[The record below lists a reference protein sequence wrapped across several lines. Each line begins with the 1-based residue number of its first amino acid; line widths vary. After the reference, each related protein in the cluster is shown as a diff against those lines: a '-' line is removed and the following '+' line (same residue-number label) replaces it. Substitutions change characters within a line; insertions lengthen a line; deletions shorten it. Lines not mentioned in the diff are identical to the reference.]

1 MNSNNLSDVWAD
13 HFKHILYYVGY
24 YRWGLFVLLKL
35 LPVLFYR
42 QITKN
47 QVVKDQESAENQA
60 YTSSDISII
69 IPIYEPNSNIAEN
82 VISIAKNNP
91 KEIIIIADKTCY
103 EAIQKV
109 IDEIDGNEID
119 KTKVKVLNEENP
131 GKRVAMVTGMKLSSG
146 SLICFVDDDVLFM
159 DNELLDKVV
168 LPFCKYDKMGGV
180 GVKQVAKPRNGK
192 SFNVAEVMADMRLAT
207 RYIEIRST
215 TVVYKGTSC
224 ISGRTACYRAD
235 IIRNETFYQAFL
247 NEMFF
252 GMLLQSG
259 DDKFI
264 TRYVINQGYKTYHQ
278 LNHDTRVATTFE
290 SGWKY
295 IQQCLRWRRNT
306 WRSDLTFLF
315 SERKVWKTN
324 FFTAFLLLDKL
335 FLPFFMLYGLVVIP
349 VYSIFYKDYIIFVV
363 WTVWLILTRI
373 LKLVHYFYYNPSKIF
388 YIPIFIAFQYFNVF
402 ISFYSLFT
410 IYDRKWGSRSVGVVN
425 NQVVRGN

>member
-1 MNSNNLSDVWAD
+1 MFKLKKNESKPKPIKDKVTGMNSDYLSDTWIY
-13 HFKHILYYVGY
+13 HFRHIIYYVGY
-24 YRWGLFVLLKL
+24 YRWGLFLLLKF

-42 QITKN
+42 QITKK
-47 QVVKDQESAENQA
+47 QVVQDEESTNNLA
-60 YTSSDISII
+60 YKVSDISII

-91 KEIIIIADKTCY
+91 KEIIIVADQTCY
-103 EAIQKV
+103 EAIQKI
-109 IDEIDGNEID
+109 IDEISENGID
-119 KTKVKVLNEENP
+119 KTKIKVVNEENP

-159 DNELLDKVV
+159 DHELLDKVV

-180 GVKQVAKPRNGK
+180 GVKQVAKPKNGT

-215 TVVYKGTSC
+215 TVVDKGTSC

-259 DDKFI
+259 DDKFL

-278 LNHDTRVATTFE
+278 LNHDTRIATTFE

-306 WRSDLTFLF
+306 WRSDITFLF
-315 SERKVWKTN
+315 WNARYGKQIFLRRFYCWIN
-324 FFTAFLLLDKL
+324 FFCH
-335 FLPFFMLYGLVVIP
+335 
-349 VYSIFYKDYIIFVV
+349 YSCCMV
-363 WTVWLILTRI
+363 
-373 LKLVHYFYYNPSKIF
+373 
-388 YIPIFIAFQYFNVF
+388 
-402 ISFYSLFT
+402 
-410 IYDRKWGSRSVGVVN
+410 
-425 NQVVRGN
+425 